1 MKKGVLESD
10 KNGKAD
16 TGKKI
21 QIVSQTEAFVRFRVE
36 SDIVLGEED
45 FLDETGCFAPECWK
59 DRTLQDSYIAYCR
72 SWKENM
78 GLSYLTGEWTQISY
92 LQPKKIRNEGDGAKL
107 ISAND
112 ETNYTFRGRFAS
124 KEEAF
129 AIGYEDS
136 QKAHNALKW
145 ILRKQGMNYNGMY
158 LVTWES
164 DSGEV
169 LDWQQDLPL
178 IVADVNKAA
187 GCEIRALPFVHW
199 WTFLAWFGAIGE
211 GQLSA
216 VVAIRDKLR
225 RGKKLEGWE
234 REFYQRN
241 RARVDLKTRYTPEDL
256 AERERLNRLLKD

>member
-1 MKKGVLESD
+1 MTGWDLPEALEIAGRSEPIRADFREVLEVIRLLD
-10 KNGKAD
+10 DAD
-16 TGKKI
+16 EPPETRAFLGMGVFYRKFAALPPALRG
-21 QIVSQTEAFVRFRVE
+21 QAMEAMLRF
-36 SDIVLGEED
+36 LAGGEED
-45 FLDETGCFAPECWK
+45 
-59 DRTLQDSYIAYCR
+59 
-72 SWKENM
+72 
-78 GLSYLTGEWTQISY
+78 
-92 LQPKKIRNEGDGAKL
+92 
-107 ISAND
+107 
-112 ETNYTFRGRFAS
+112 
-124 KEEAF
+124 
-129 AIGYEDS
+129 
-136 QKAHNALKW
+136 
-145 ILRKQGMNYNGMY
+145 
-158 LVTWES
+158 
-164 DSGEV
+164 SGPAGPRL

-241 RARVDLKTRYTPEDL
+241 RARVDLKPRYTPEEL

>member
-1 MKKGVLESD
+1 MTGWELPAALEVDRRSEPIRADFREVLEVIRLLD
-10 KNGKAD
+10 DVNEPP
-16 TGKKI
+16 
-21 QIVSQTEAFVRFRVE
+21 EAR
-36 SDIVLGEED
+36 
-45 FLDETGCFAPECWK
+45 
-59 DRTLQDSYIAYCR
+59 AYLA
-72 SWKENM
+72 M
-78 GLSYLTGEWTQISY
+78 GLFYRKFAAIS
-92 LQPKKIRNEGDGAKL
+92 PAARP
-107 ISAND
+107 SAL
-112 ETNYTFRGRFAS
+112 EAMLRFLA
-124 KEEAF
+124 
-129 AIGYEDS
+129 GGQEDS
-136 QKAHNALKW
+136 GPAGPRL
-145 ILRKQGMNYNGMY
+145 
-158 LVTWES
+158 
-164 DSGEV
+164 

-241 RARVDLKTRYTPEDL
+241 RARVDLKPRYTPEEQ

>member
-1 MKKGVLESD
+1 MTGWDLPEALEIAGRSEPIRADFREVLEVIRLLDDASEPP
-10 KNGKAD
+10 
-16 TGKKI
+16 
-21 QIVSQTEAFVRFRVE
+21 EARAFLAMGVFYRKFAALPPALRGQAMEAMLRF
-36 SDIVLGEED
+36 LAGGEED
-45 FLDETGCFAPECWK
+45 
-59 DRTLQDSYIAYCR
+59 
-72 SWKENM
+72 
-78 GLSYLTGEWTQISY
+78 
-92 LQPKKIRNEGDGAKL
+92 
-107 ISAND
+107 
-112 ETNYTFRGRFAS
+112 
-124 KEEAF
+124 
-129 AIGYEDS
+129 
-136 QKAHNALKW
+136 
-145 ILRKQGMNYNGMY
+145 
-158 LVTWES
+158 
-164 DSGEV
+164 SGPAGPRL

-241 RARVDLKTRYTPEDL
+241 RARVDLKPRYTSEEL